1 MDAPVHVRQGHG
13 DGWFAEAVEVDC
25 FAQGNTVYQAKR
37 NFEEGLLSTA
47 RLYRKQG
54 DPNTF
59 LKSDSDYLT
68 AARKWMEYEKGEVET
83 VRFTRKARDLISIFG
98 FQFYGLEY
106 RVQKDQEDQ

>member
-1 MDAPVHVRQGHG
+1 M
-13 DGWFAEAVEVDC
+13 DC

-47 RLYRKQG
+47 RLNRKQG